1 MHAFA
6 HAQGAW
12 VVATNPTWPGVQSW
26 LRHGGWPALLVLE
39 NAEAVTHGA
48 AMVQQVSGVT
58 CIQPGNAGLSGPR
71 RTMHGLDR
79 KNQLSTSEPCCVQDL
94 LLSVVKQL
102 HAHPRVRVLITSRVQ
117 PGAGLPA
124 LSLEALTGA
133 AAVSLVM
140 ESMQDSSQHAYRW
153 ERWQAEQL
161 ATQCKCNALLL
172 TIVTRL
178 VASKRCTVTVSRA
191 SYVVRV
197 LKSNVSGMSTAF
209 GDCNAAAVFKSS
221 FP

>member
-1 MHAFA
+1 M
-6 HAQGAW
+6 
-12 VVATNPTWPGVQSW
+12 
-26 LRHGGWPALLVLE
+26 
-39 NAEAVTHGA
+39 
-48 AMVQQVSGVT
+48 
-58 CIQPGNAGLSGPR
+58 
-71 RTMHGLDR
+71 
-79 KNQLSTSEPCCVQDL
+79 
-94 LLSVVKQL
+94 
-102 HAHPRVRVLITSRVQ
+102 HPRVRVLITSRVQ

-140 ESMQDSSQHAYRW
+140 ESMQDSSQHAYKW